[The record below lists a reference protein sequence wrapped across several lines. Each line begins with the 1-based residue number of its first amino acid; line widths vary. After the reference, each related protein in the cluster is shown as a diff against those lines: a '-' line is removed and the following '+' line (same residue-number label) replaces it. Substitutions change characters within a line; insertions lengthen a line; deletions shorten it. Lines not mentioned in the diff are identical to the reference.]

1 MKKEIN
7 IEIKKVWWDICTPE
21 GYPLKEKRDME
32 IIFFIWKEVNNIEKS
47 VKNES
52 QTK

>member
-32 IIFFIWKEVNNIEKS
+32 IIFYLKRSKQYRKERQEWKSN
-47 VKNES
+47 
-52 QTK
+52 